1 MEPRYR
7 NLTLREIVIASV
19 GVVLVMFI
27 TFGGLGL
34 IAAQQAPPLVVHQAT
49 TDLTVKSSP
58 SQDALVDVAKKNADT
73 SKVLNDLLMQART
86 ALDAKNKPIVDAITA
101 KSAKWQAKIDA
112 DTKDLKAQIKANG
125 DAATAEFQQKVGALQ
140 NQVAPVQ
147 TLQTLEGIVKKEQGL
162 PDNATFDEQ
171 RQVWTVPAKP
181 EEKPVDKVEP
191 KK

>member
-1 MEPRYR
+1 
-7 NLTLREIVIASV
+7 VIASV

-34 IAAQQAPPLVVHQAT
+34 LAAQQAPPLVVHQAT

-58 SQDALVDVAKKNADT
+58 SQDALVDVAKKNADV
-73 SKVLNDLLMQART
+73 SKVINDLLQQART
-86 ALDAKNKPIVDAITA
+86 ALDVKNKPVMDAITA
-101 KSAKWQAKIDA
+101 KSAKWQVKIDA
-112 DTKDLKAQIKANG
+112 DTKDLKAQLKVNG
-125 DAATAEFQQKVGALQ
+125 DAATVEFQQKVGALQ

-147 TLQTLEGIVKKEQGL
+147 TLQTLENIVKKEQGL

-181 EEKPVDKVEP
+181 EEKLVDKAEP